1 MRRLLSASFRNRLFA
16 ALLAASLIPLLLCSA
31 LLLQIFRLRMEDRAQ
46 GEADGYLDSVGQT
59 LDQACRSFSSAAAA
73 LERDGVL
80 SQALLQGSP
89 SQGEVYRLF
98 LEDVQSAQTLAR
110 LDLYDS
116 QGNWYCSTRS
126 AAGRSLS
133 PQWGVLYQARER
145 AALTFVAPEDPGT
158 SNSPVLV
165 GSAPLAGPDGAALG
179 FLLVSFYQSDLHRLL
194 DGAVGDSCDL
204 LLLSPYWR
212 AVYCSQPAL
221 ADSLADD
228 LRRRLLD
235 GEPLSGAGE
244 EFSYPVVQD
253 EATGLYVILRQPQVF
268 DRGTM
273 NILYTISLSSAL
285 VCLALAVVLSLALSR
300 QLFQPIQR
308 LHKAIREVAHNNLDV
323 YVPHEHNDELG
334 QLADRF
340 NDMLVALK
348 RNQEQLLENQRERN
362 EAQIRMLQ
370 AQLNPHFLCNTL
382 DTMKWISKI
391 HHVPQVADM
400 STNLADILR
409 FCISPEEFVPLRRET
424 EIVARYVEI
433 QRIRLSGSFAF
444 VLDIPPEL
452 EEALVP
458 KMMLQ
463 PIVENALL
471 HGLSG
476 QPDGAVEVRA
486 RREGAVLRLTVL
498 DNGVGLPPELEGPYA
513 CRDQEETRGHLG
525 LYNVD
530 TILRKHY
537 GEQFGLCLENRP
549 DGTGTMVTATLPLR
563 YKEDASS
570 C

>member
-165 GSAPLAGPDGAALG
+165 GAAPLAGPDGAALG

-194 DGAVGDSCDL
+194 DGTVGDNCDL
-204 LLLSPYWR
+204 LLMSPYWR
-212 AVYCSQPAL
+212 AVYCSKPAL
-221 ADSLADD
+221 AAPLAED

-244 EFSYPVVQD
+244 EFSYPALQD
-253 EATGLYVILRQPQVF
+253 KTTGLYVVLRQPQVF
-268 DRGTM
+268 DRGTIH
-273 NILYTISLSSAL
+273 ILYTISLSSAL
-285 VCLALAVVLSLALSR
+285 VCLALAVAMSFTLSR
-300 QLFQPIQR
+300 QLFHPIER
-308 LHKAIREVAHNNLDV
+308 LHRAIGEVVHNNLDV
-323 YVPHEHNDELG
+323 YVPHERNDELG

-400 STNLADILR
+400 STNLAD
-409 FCISPEEFVPLRRET
+409 
-424 EIVARYVEI
+424 I

>member
-31 LLLQIFRLRMEDRAQ
+31 LLLQIFRLRMEVRAL

-165 GSAPLAGPDGAALG
+165 GAAPLAGPDGAALG
-179 FLLVSFYQSDLHRLL
+179 FLLVRFYQSDLHRLL
-194 DGAVGDSCDL
+194 DGA
-204 LLLSPYWR
+204 
-212 AVYCSQPAL
+212 
-221 ADSLADD
+221 
-228 LRRRLLD
+228 
-235 GEPLSGAGE
+235 PLSGAGE

>member
-165 GSAPLAGPDGAALG
+165 GAAPLAGPDGAALG

-382 DTMKWISKI
+382 DTMKWISG
-391 HHVPQVADM
+391 HVHQ
-400 STNLADILR
+400 
-409 FCISPEEFVPLRRET
+409 FG
-424 EIVARYVEI
+424 RY
-433 QRIRLSGSFAF
+433 
-444 VLDIPPEL
+444 P
-452 EEALVP
+452 
-458 KMMLQ
+458 
-463 PIVENALL
+463 ALL
-471 HGLSG
+471 HLAGG
-476 QPDGAVEVRA
+476 VCPPPPGDGDCGALCGDPAHPPVRL
-486 RREGAVLRLTVL
+486 LRLC
-498 DNGVGLPPELEGPYA
+498 A
-513 CRDQEETRGHLG
+513 GH
-525 LYNVD
+525 
-530 TILRKHY
+530 
-537 GEQFGLCLENRP
+537 P
-549 DGTGTMVTATLPLR
+549 AGTGGGPGPQD
-563 YKEDASS
+563 DAPAYRGERPAPRAVRPAGR
-570 C
+570 CR

>member
-16 ALLAASLIPLLLCSA
+16 AFLAASLIPLLLCSA

-46 GEADGYLDSVGQT
+46 GEADGYLTSVDEA
-59 LDQACRSFSSAAAA
+59 LDQACRSLTSAAAA
-73 LERDGVL
+73 LERDTVL
-80 SQALLQGSP
+80 SQALMQGSP

-98 LEDVQSAQTLAR
+98 LEDVQAAQALAR
-110 LDLYDS
+110 LDLYDG

-133 PQWGVLYQARER
+133 PQWGVLYEAGRREGL
-145 AALTFVAPEDPGT
+145 AFVAPENPGAYST
-158 SNSPVLV
+158 PVLV
-165 GSAPLAGPDGAALG
+165 GAAPLTRGDGAPLG
-179 FLLVSFYQSDLHRLL
+179 FLLVSFYQSDLNRLL
-194 DGAVGDSCDL
+194 DGAVGDSCEL
-204 LLLSPYWR
+204 LLVSPYWR

-221 ADSLADD
+221 ASSLAED

-235 GEPLSGAGE
+235 GEALTGAGE
-244 EFSYPVVQD
+244 EFSYPVVQN
-253 EATGLYVILRQPQVF
+253 EATGLYAVLRQPQVF

-273 NILYTISLSSAL
+273 GILYTISLSSAL
-285 VCLALAVVLSLALSR
+285 VCLALAVTMSFTLSR
-300 QLFQPIQR
+300 QLFSPIQR
-308 LHKAIREVAHNNLDV
+308 LHRAIGEVAHNNLDV

-334 QLADRF
+334 QLAERF
-340 NDMLVALK
+340 NGMLVALK
-348 RNQEQLLENQRERN
+348 RNQEQLVENQRELN

-391 HHVPQVADM
+391 HHVPQVADI
-400 STNLADILR
+400 SANLADILR

-444 VLDIPPEL
+444 SLDIPPEL
-452 EEALVP
+452 EEAMIP

-463 PIVENALL
+463 PIVENAIL

-476 QPDGAVEVRA
+476 RPDGAIQVRA
-486 RREGAVLRLTVL
+486 RREGEVLQLTVL

-513 CRDQEETRGHLG
+513 RHLG

-537 GEQFGLCLENRP
+537 GEQFGLRLENWP
-549 DGTGTMVTATLPLR
+549 DGRGTMVTAALPLR
-563 YKEDASS
+563 YHKKEASP

>member
-145 AALTFVAPEDPGT
+145 VALTFVAPEDPGT

-165 GSAPLAGPDGAALG
+165 GAAPLAGPDGAALG

-285 VCLALAVVLSLALSR
+285 VCLALAVQPLVCLGVQLIVPGQPKPDHVVSTLLQVQAISAAGRVGQQHIDFPGIPVIFVLRRLQFPDPEVFPS
-300 QLFQPIQR
+300 QR
-308 LHKAIREVAHNNLDV
+308 LQDPFPVMLVIVKHQCRFPLQAFDQFQKRLDLAAV
-323 YVPHEHNDELG
+323 DLMDLSVLIVNCPIG
-334 QLADRF
+334 QLQKLIA
-340 NDMLVALK
+340 
-348 RNQEQLLENQRERN
+348 
-362 EAQIRMLQ
+362 
-370 AQLNPHFLCNTL
+370 
-382 DTMKWISKI
+382 
-391 HHVPQVADM
+391 
-400 STNLADILR
+400 
-409 FCISPEEFVPLRRET
+409 
-424 EIVARYVEI
+424 
-433 QRIRLSGSFAF
+433 
-444 VLDIPPEL
+444 
-452 EEALVP
+452 
-458 KMMLQ
+458 
-463 PIVENALL
+463 
-471 HGLSG
+471 
-476 QPDGAVEVRA
+476 
-486 RREGAVLRLTVL
+486 
-498 DNGVGLPPELEGPYA
+498 
-513 CRDQEETRGHLG
+513 
-525 LYNVD
+525 
-530 TILRKHY
+530 
-537 GEQFGLCLENRP
+537 
-549 DGTGTMVTATLPLR
+549 
-563 YKEDASS
+563 
-570 C
+570 

>member
-16 ALLAASLIPLLLCSA
+16 AFLAASLIPLLLCSA
-31 LLLQIFRLRMEDRAQ
+31 LMLQTFRLRMEDRAQ
-46 GEADGYLDSVGQT
+46 GEADGYLASVVQT
-59 LDQACRSFSSAAAA
+59 LDQTVRSLTAAAAA
-73 LERDGVL
+73 LERDTVL

-116 QGNWYCSTRS
+116 QGSWYCSTRS

-133 PQWGVLYQARER
+133 PRWGVLYEAGQRKE
-145 AALTFVAPEDPGT
+145 LTFVAPEDPGASST
-158 SNSPVLV
+158 PVLV
-165 GSAPLAGPDGAALG
+165 GAAPLSGPDGASLG

-204 LLLSPYWR
+204 LLVSPYWR
-212 AVYCSQPAL
+212 AVYCSKPAL
-221 ADSLADD
+221 ADSLAED

-235 GEPLSGAGE
+235 GEPLSGTGE
-244 EFSYPVVQD
+244 EFSYPAVQD
-253 EATGLYVILRQPQVF
+253 EATGLYVVLRQPQVF
-268 DRGTM
+268 DRGTIH
-273 NILYTISLSSAL
+273 ILYTISLSSAL
-285 VCLALAVVLSLALSR
+285 ICLALAVALSLTLSR

-308 LHKAIREVAHNNLDV
+308 LHRAIREVAHNNLDV

-340 NDMLVALK
+340 NEMLVALK
-348 RNQEQLLENQRERN
+348 HNQEQLLENQRERN

-424 EIVARYVEI
+424 EIVMRYVEI

-463 PIVENALL
+463 PIVENAIL
-471 HGLSG
+471 HGLAG
-476 QPDGAVEVRA
+476 RPDGAITVRA
-486 RREGAVLRLTVL
+486 RREGSDLRLAVL
-498 DNGVGLPPELEGPYA
+498 DNGVGLPKELEGPYA
-513 CRDQEETRGHLG
+513 FRNQAETRGHLG

-537 GEQFGLCLENRP
+537 GEQFGLFLENRP
-549 DGTGTMVTATLPLR
+549 DGTGTMVTAVLPLR
-563 YKEDASS
+563 DKEDSSS